1 MKGLMVELGV
11 LWAAQLDSHS
21 SNAPST
27 FAALGHSFFNHFF
40 KNNFSIK
47 RVIKHDAAGNIVSL
61 V

>member
-1 MKGLMVELGV
+1 MKGLMVGLGV

-21 SNAPST
+21 SNAPPA
-27 FAALGHSFFNHFF
+27 FAALEHSFFNHFF

-47 RVIKHDAAGNIVSL
+47 LVRKRDAAGNIVSL